1 MLLSA
6 PSGELV
12 QTFVSDLAMINYA
25 KDRQFF
31 TVEVYMWKSRIMLVD
46 HPFHASVSL
55 NNRLATFYL
64 PTETIRRTGTF
75 RRYAGLLL
83 VAGYLF
89 NELR

>member
-46 HPFHASVSL
+46 HGV
-55 NNRLATFYL
+55 
-64 PTETIRRTGTF
+64 
-75 RRYAGLLL
+75 LLSMPL
-83 VAGYLF
+83 CH
-89 NELR
+89 